1 MPAGLDDDD
10 IPELVPVAEGGPSG
24 EDEQGDAG
32 FGDAPSDSS
41 KKVPVTILT
50 GFLGSGK
57 TTLVTDLLSD
67 PTHGKRIAVILNEFG
82 ESAGIDR
89 SMSVGK
95 DGRIMEEWLELAN
108 GCLCCSVKDAGVKA
122 IENLVKKKGRFDY
135 VVLETTGL
143 ADPGPIASLFWLD
156 EELQSELY
164 LDGILTVVDAKN
176 IREYMSTQT
185 ENGQTNEA
193 IRQVALADRIIL
205 NKTDLVDEATVESIE
220 QVIRSINASAPV
232 HRTVRSKVPVDF
244 VLNLHCFD
252 GVDMDP
258 FSERGE
264 QQAVHKIGEV
274 RHAKNVTTVVF
285 TCTGTLERA
294 ILNKWL
300 QALLWDRL
308 IPGSDRTPPD
318 FKLLRLKALVDLDGA
333 ARKHIVQGVQEMYD
347 VHEGGLW
354 EAEPRINK
362 FVFIG
367 SGLDKGMLV
376 RSFQDS
382 CISSQ

>member
-82 ESAGIDR
+82 ET
-89 SMSVGK
+89 
-95 DGRIMEEWLELAN
+95 
-108 GCLCCSVKDAGVKA
+108 

-232 HRTVRSKVPVDF
+232 HRTVRS
-244 VLNLHCFD
+244 N
-252 GVDMDP
+252 
-258 FSERGE
+258 
-264 QQAVHKIGEV
+264 
-274 RHAKNVTTVVF
+274 HAKNVTTVVF

-367 SGLDKGMLV
+367 ETACADGGDLGLRLILWQYPGSGLDKGMLV